1 MTKDRASELF
11 EEGDILSRGDDW
23 IFIYAGLEE
32 RACDFNV
39 IRYHALV
46 KKNSNYHNMRTS
58 TGIGIVESYNEDVL
72 RLATNEEKEKLFKC
86 IKQQGYEWD
95 YEKLE
100 LRPIKPELP
109 I

>member
-1 MTKDRASELF
+1 MTKNRASELF

-32 RACDFNV
+32 RACDFHV
-39 IRYHALV
+39 IRYHALLN
-46 KKNSNYHNMRTS
+46 KRTGYYNMRTS
-58 TGIGIVESYNEDVL
+58 TGIGTVESYEHVL
-72 RLATNEEKEKLFKC
+72 RLATNQEKEKLFKR
-86 IKQQGYEWD
+86 IKQLGYEWD
-95 YEKLE
+95 DEKLE

>member
-39 IRYHALV
+39 IRYHALI
-46 KKNSNYHNMRTS
+46 KKNSTYHTMRTS
-58 TGIGIVESYNEDVL
+58 TGIGTVENYGDAL
-72 RLATNEEKEKLFKC
+72 RLATNEEKEKLFKRM
-86 IKQQGYEWD
+86 KQLGYEWD
-95 YEKLE
+95 DEKLE
-100 LRPIKPELP
+100 LRPIEPELP
-109 I
+109 F